1 MTATG
6 WLDSRVAIVTGAGAG
21 IGRDIAQL
29 FSQQGARVVIADIDQ
44 AAAQRAAA
52 ELTAAGGTALGLACD
67 VTAVESVEQ
76 MVADT
81 VAAYGGLDVYVN
93 NAGFTRDAVLRK
105 MSPTDF
111 LDVIHVHLLGSWLGL
126 RTASAAMRAGQRA
139 GSIINMSSISGKV
152 GNPGQT
158 NYSTAKAGLIGLTK
172 SAAKEVARHGI
183 RVNAIQPGLIDTAMM
198 AQVPPEVLARRL
210 EDIPLGRFGTI
221 RDVSNTALFLASDL
235 SSYITGAVIEVT
247 GGRHM

>member
-1 MTATG
+1 MTGPG
-6 WLDSRVAIVTGAGAG
+6 WLADRTAIVTGSAAG

-29 FSQQGARVVIADIDQ
+29 FSDQGAQVVIADIDQ
-44 AAAQRAAA
+44 PAALRAAA
-52 ELTAAGGTALGLACD
+52 ELEAAGRPALGLALD
-67 VTAVESVEQ
+67 VTDEASVDQ
-76 MVADT
+76 V
-81 VAAYGGLDVYVN
+81 VAATVERYGGLDVYVN
-93 NAGFTRDAVLRK
+93 NAGFTRDAVMRK
-105 MSPTDF
+105 MSPADF
-111 LDVIHVHLLGSWLGL
+111 LAVIHVHLLGSWLGV
-126 RTASAAMRAGQRA
+126 RAASAAMRAGGRA

-172 SAAKEVARHGI
+172 SAAKEVARYGI

-198 AQVPPEVLARRL
+198 AQVPPAVLAERIK
-210 EDIPLGRFGTI
+210 DIPLGRFGAI
-221 RDVSNTALFLASDL
+221 RDVSQTALFLASDL